1 MSRWGF
7 GPPLVW
13 CYEVAQGGGPGT
25 SASGISSH
33 RVRVGRS
40 PPRTRRSQTAAG
52 PAVADDDA
60 GMAAGDWVCGDVCV
74 DEAARWGEGSGG
86 SGRGGAAPVVVVLP
100 RVVAVPDGRSRAGR
114 SSCQPWQVQGILARV
129 VVTQKVIL
137 PAKVVRGG
145 GTAGLGRAEEAV
157 PSATAA

>member
-1 MSRWGF
+1 MGRGEW
-7 GPPLVW
+7 W
-13 CYEVAQGGGPGT
+13 EWEGGG
-25 SASGISSH
+25 
-33 RVRVGRS
+33 
-40 PPRTRRSQTAAG
+40 
-52 PAVADDDA
+52 
-60 GMAAGDWVCGDVCV
+60 
-74 DEAARWGEGSGG
+74 
-86 SGRGGAAPVVVVLP
+86 APVVVVLP

-157 PSATAA
+157 PPTAAAREVLPRVVFE